1 MVSAYSC
8 YLCTLMNTVYLLLGS
23 NEGDRVHW
31 LIRSEVQIG
40 ISCGIIKA
48 ASSLYETAAWGVE
61 DQPDFLNKAICIETV
76 LDPFALLKIL
86 NDIEAAFG
94 RQRHT
99 RWGQRTLDID
109 ILLYNS
115 EVVDTPTLKIPH
127 PAITQRRF
135 TLEPLAEIA
144 PNLVHPLHHKTIT
157 ELLAICPDP
166 LPVKKM
172 KIVH

>member
-1 MVSAYSC
+1 
-8 YLCTLMNTVYLLLGS
+8 MNIVYLLLGS
-23 NEGDRVHW
+23 NEGDRVQW

-40 ISCGIIKA
+40 MTCGIITA

-61 DQPDFLNKAICIETV
+61 DQPDFLNKAICIQTS
-76 LDPFALLKIL
+76 LDPFELLKQL

-109 ILLYNS
+109 ILLYNN
-115 EVVDTPTLKIPH
+115 EIVETPNLQIPH
-127 PAITQRRF
+127 PAIPQRRF

-144 PNLVHPLHHKTIT
+144 PKLVHPVYHKTIT
-157 ELLAICPDP
+157 ELLSACPDP
-166 LPVKKM
+166 LPVKKIM
-172 KIVH
+172 LPSF